1 MSWIQDIV
9 NPQQRAWEDFYRNR
23 WEHDKVIRST
33 HGVNCTGGCAW
44 DVYVKNG
51 IITWETQALD
61 YPDFDPD
68 MPPYEPR
75 GCQRGISFSWYIYSP
90 IRVKYPYIRGVLAD
104 LWREA
109 KQKHANPIQA
119 WASVVEN
126 SDARASYQRAI
137 ASMPDYAEA
146 HYNLGNILRNLLS
159 FEHAQASY
167 RQALAVNPDYS
178 EALNNLGIS
187 LVALGELDDAVESY
201 AKAIAINPDFTEAHV
216 SLGIALKGLG
226 RLDDAYA
233 SYQKAIDS
241 DRNSLKGIR
250 NLLFL
255 ILNIPGRSPEELF
268 EEHLR
273 LCELQLQGVECST
286 EAFTNDPA
294 PDRRLRIGY
303 LSSDFRDHP
312 VGDNILPLLSAH
324 DHKQFEVICYADV
337 QSPDAMTERFQSCVD
352 GWHPI
357 TGMPDADIARMIR
370 ADQIDLLICLARRF
384 DSNRPL
390 VSAYRAAP
398 VQVSFHDG
406 ATSGLMEMDFWLT
419 DEFLHPSETKEKFTE
434 QLYRLPVF
442 YQYLSIDK
450 APPVETLPN
459 DNARFITFGSFN
471 NPAKVNE
478 EVIRLWA
485 KVLNSVPG
493 SRLLLKYRTWFN
505 QPSLRGSVIDRFAED
520 GIEAD
525 RIIFET
531 SLDTLPEHLG
541 RYAMVDIALDPFPF
555 NGATTTFQALWM
567 GVPVITLAGESF
579 ISRAAGSMLYHA
591 GLGDF
596 VVDTPKAY
604 VAAARELA
612 GDIERLRS
620 LRRTLRE
627 RVATSPLCDAP
638 AYARSIEIAYQDMWR
653 KWCARPKKI
662 SKA

>member
-1 MSWIQDIV
+1 
-9 NPQQRAWEDFYRNR
+9 
-23 WEHDKVIRST
+23 
-33 HGVNCTGGCAW
+33 
-44 DVYVKNG
+44 
-51 IITWETQALD
+51 
-61 YPDFDPD
+61 
-68 MPPYEPR
+68 
-75 GCQRGISFSWYIYSP
+75 
-90 IRVKYPYIRGVLAD
+90 
-104 LWREA
+104 
-109 KQKHANPIQA
+109 
-119 WASVVEN
+119 
-126 SDARASYQRAI
+126 
-137 ASMPDYAEA
+137 
-146 HYNLGNILRNLLS
+146 
-159 FEHAQASY
+159 
-167 RQALAVNPDYS
+167 
-178 EALNNLGIS
+178 
-187 LVALGELDDAVESY
+187 
-201 AKAIAINPDFTEAHV
+201 
-216 SLGIALKGLG
+216 
-226 RLDDAYA
+226 
-233 SYQKAIDS
+233 
-241 DRNSLKGIR
+241 
-250 NLLFL
+250 
-255 ILNIPGRSPEELF
+255 
-268 EEHLR
+268 
-273 LCELQLQGVECST
+273 
-286 EAFTNDPA
+286 
-294 PDRRLRIGY
+294 
-303 LSSDFRDHP
+303 
-312 VGDNILPLLSAH
+312 
-324 DHKQFEVICYADV
+324 
-337 QSPDAMTERFQSCVD
+337 
-352 GWHPI
+352 
-357 TGMPDADIARMIR
+357 
-370 ADQIDLLICLARRF
+370 
-384 DSNRPL
+384 
-390 VSAYRAAP
+390 
-398 VQVSFHDG
+398 
-406 ATSGLMEMDFWLT
+406 MDFWLT